1 MRGGRRCLSLLLAG
15 CAAVA
20 AAACGSSQEPR
31 YYTLAAAVPSAQTQT
46 QAAAQ
51 PQAQPQTSPVWIEVT
66 PVRVPERLNRQ
77 QLVIDEGNGRQRRLE
92 SSRWS
97 APLPD
102 ELRDALSQ
110 RLQGA
115 LGAVDIYQRGLADA
129 QPVYRV
135 STEVVRM
142 DAGPDDRLFALVN
155 WTVRRLPDGPAQSGR
170 MQAELPAPGGVDGV
184 VAAYRAALDA
194 TTAQI
199 AEAVTAQ
206 HASRIQ

>member
-1 MRGGRRCLSLLLAG
+1 MTRTAHLLSRPLLRLLAG
-15 CAAVA
+15 A
-20 AAACGSSQEPR
+20 AAALALAACGTSSEPR
-31 YYTLAAAVPSAQTQT
+31 YYTLAESVPPSGAATSAP
-46 QAAAQ
+46 AEAQ
-51 PQAQPQTSPVWIEVT
+51 PVWIEVT

-77 QLVIDEGNGRQRRLE
+77 HLVIDEGNGRQRRLE

-102 ELRDALSQ
+102 EMRDALSQ
-110 RLQGA
+110 RLQVA

-129 QPVYRV
+129 QPLYRV

-142 DAGPDDRLFALVN
+142 DAGQNDRVLALVN
-155 WTVRRLPDGPAQSGR
+155 WTVRRVPDGPAQSGR

-184 VAAYRAALDA
+184 VGAYRAALDA

-199 AEAVTAQ
+199 AAAITAQ
-206 HASRIQ
+206 HAARAR